1 MLSTWVIS
9 YKVGTE
15 GEEIKRDSYIEHYF
29 SPVAQDE
36 ENDPIEM
43 IQIGDEDSFLN
54 PVFEIMD
61 NNSFHLILDTSGYS
75 FEQKGTYSIQIGLK
89 DD

>member
-1 MLSTWVIS
+1 
-9 YKVGTE
+9 
-15 GEEIKRDSYIEHYF
+15 
-29 SPVAQDE
+29 
-36 ENDPIEM
+36 M
-43 IQIGDEDSFLN
+43 IQIGDKDSILN

-75 FEQKGTYSIQIGLK
+75 FEHKGTYSIQIGLK